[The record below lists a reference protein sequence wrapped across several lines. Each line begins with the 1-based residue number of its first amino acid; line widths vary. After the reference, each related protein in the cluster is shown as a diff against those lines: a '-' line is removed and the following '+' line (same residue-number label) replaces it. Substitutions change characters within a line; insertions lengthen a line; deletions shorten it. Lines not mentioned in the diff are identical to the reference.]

1 MTTQFS
7 YPGVY
12 IEEIESPVRPIAG
25 AETSVTAFVGA
36 ALTGPWTPTAVESWA
51 DFEERFGGLW
61 ADSELSYSVY
71 QFFLNG
77 GSRAIVIRV
86 GDAVAFA
93 GVDLQNGIKL
103 KAKAPGAAGNGLK
116 ATVTLDATDAKRY
129 TLLISA
135 GGTSESYDVTIDP
148 ALRSRWLDQQLAT
161 SQLVAPDTE
170 IFDKLPDAVTDKAFA
185 DGKDGVLKPEH
196 VLGDA
201 TKVPRTG
208 LTALA
213 DVEIFNLLVIPAQ
226 LAEPA
231 GTDDRDTKWAPVID
245 AAVRLC
251 EERRAMLLLDPP
263 FAWADPAKAVSGA
276 RAGMPVTGLAGRN
289 AAVFFPRIRISNPL
303 GGDDLEV
310 GPAGTVAGVI
320 ARTDTRRGVW
330 KAPAGTDDGG
340 LLGVRS
346 LGFRLTDQQN
356 GDLNKLGVNCLRT
369 FPVYGNVVWGSR
381 TCRGGDVMSDPWK
394 YIPVRRVALHIEESL
409 FVGTKWVVFEP
420 NDEPLWSSIRLN
432 IGAFMNRLFRQG
444 AFQGRTAKEAYFVR
458 CDAGNNPQ
466 ADIDLGIV
474 TIDVGFQPLPPA
486 EFVHIR
492 IQQKR
497 DDATVQGS

>member
-25 AETSVTAFVGA
+25 AETSVTAFVGP
-36 ALTGPWTPTAVESWA
+36 ALFGPTSPTTVESWA
-51 DFEERFGGLW
+51 DFEREFGGLW
-61 ADSELSYSVY
+61 QGSELSYAVY

-77 GSRAIVIRV
+77 GSKAIVVRV
-86 GDAVAFA
+86 GDGVEYA
-93 GVDLQNGIKL
+93 GVDLKNGVKL
-103 KAKAPGAAGNGLK
+103 KAKTPGAAGKKLK
-116 ATVTLDATDAKRY
+116 ATVTFDANDNKRY
-129 TLLISA
+129 TLLISD
-135 GGTSESYDVTIDP
+135 GTASESYDVTIDP
-148 ALRSRWLDQQLAT
+148 ALRNRWLDRQLAT
-161 SQLVAPDTE
+161 SQLVEPDTE
-170 IFDKLPDAVTDKAFA
+170 TFDKRPDAVTDESFA
-185 DGKDGVLKPEH
+185 GGKDATFTPAH

-201 TKVPRTG
+201 TKLPHTG
-208 LTALA
+208 LAALA

-226 LAEPA
+226 LAKPS

-263 FAWADPAKAVSGA
+263 FGWDSPETAVTGA
-276 RAGMPVTGLAGRN
+276 RAGMPVGGLAGRN
-289 AAVFFPRIRISNPL
+289 AAVFFPRVVISDPL
-303 GGDDLEV
+303 SGGNLEV

-346 LGFRLTDQQN
+346 LAFRLSDQQN
-356 GDLNKLGVNCLRT
+356 GTLNKLGVNCLRT
-369 FPVYGNVVWGSR
+369 FPVYGNVLWGSR
-381 TCRGGDVMSDPWK
+381 TCRGGDAVSDPWK

-409 FVGTKWVVFEP
+409 FIGTKWVVFEP

-444 AFQGRTAKEAYFVR
+444 AFQGRTAKDAYFVR
-458 CDAGNNPQ
+458 CDASNNPQ
-466 ADIDLGIV
+466 DDINLGIV
-474 TIDVGFQPLPPA
+474 TIDVGFQPLSPA

-497 DDATVQGS
+497 DDATAQGS